1 MKAVEDAY
9 AYFRAALGH
18 GEFAVAGVVLYILT
32 IALAAVAA
40 HNEDAQRGDWYTAV
54 AVTTAA
60 TGITAA
66 ADFAGHR
73 WITPITVAL
82 GSFALLVSQS
92 LWAEDRSN
100 QIATGLFISQLAAV
114 GIQIGAISNTPGRA
128 QS

>member
-73 WITPITVAL
+73 WITT
-82 GSFALLVSQS
+82 
-92 LWAEDRSN
+92 EDRSN

-114 GIQIGAISNTPGRA
+114 GIQIGAISNTPGRGA
-128 QS
+128 VLSINF